1 MVVFQNFQGYGDL
14 GMDKSKSSKKVPPK
28 RSVFFLENLLPKIT
42 QAVLTKQHRTSYI
55 PNKKYLPVNIVN
67 RNIYIYI
74 LF

>member
-42 QAVLTKQHRTSYI
+42 QAVL
-55 PNKKYLPVNIVN
+55 KKTTQDQLHSQQK
-67 RNIYIYI
+67 I
-74 LF
+74 LAS